1 MRPGVG
7 VCACVLWVFRTLCV
21 PHFIV
26 PPCGCVVVWLCGG
39 GLRSYQLER
48 RLTSGEV
55 LAPPPDLG
63 TLGVQPDDG
72 SYKAWSVAASN
83 AAWTQ
88 RPVRRLQ
95 DADDDARLKIEA
107 ESLAVSPQAT
117 VMADSV
123 AGMYSPDTNVAHLRL
138 SSCSRSTVTTA
149 AGVDVSA
156 ATTPPVVRASASLV
170 APSLWCLRRSI
181 TIHFSD
187 PSWRHGVVSIAETF
201 PAAASGGNDLA
212 DSAEDTVTLS
222 VSQPGVSTHAVQ
234 ACTPLVPVSPTSFSH
249 SRGESAAVPGPAVGV
264 KTIRGRR
271 GGLYLRWSPPD
282 AVGAATHSPI
292 IQYAAPAARCMQV
305 DRALTCGVCATA
317 TLFGVWCAC
326 LSRSLPPAA

>member
-1 MRPGVG
+1 MV
-7 VCACVLWVFRTLCV
+7 VWL
-21 PHFIV
+21 
-26 PPCGCVVVWLCGG
+26 CGCVVVWLCGG
-39 GLRSYQLER
+39 GLLSYQLER
-48 RLTSGEV
+48 RLTAGEV

-88 RPVRRLQ
+88 RPVRGLQ
-95 DADDDARLKIEA
+95 DTDDDARLKIEA
-107 ESLAVSPQAT
+107 ESLAVSPQTT

-187 PSWRHGVVSIAETF
+187 PSWRHGVVSIAESF

-212 DSAEDTVTLS
+212 GSAEDTVTLS

-249 SRGESAAVPGPAVGV
+249 SRGESAAVPGPVVGV